1 MARNNNG
8 REKRN
13 LPIKTKNTARTI
25 DTIKIKL
32 LTPFAIFLP
41 LAFVNHESK
50 TKIITKIII
59 PKKIKFIY

>member
-13 LPIKTKNTARTI
+13 LPIKTKNTARII
-25 DTIKIKL
+25 DIIKIKL
-32 LTPFAIFLP
+32 LTPFAIFL
-41 LAFVNHESK
+41 LLVFVNHESK